1 MPGETLSSDINS
13 LSGITL
19 YVNAYNVYILK
30 YCYTLRL
37 SIDILVD
44 TSITTTP
51 FYQQIYINN
60 HPYPNHS
67 YPLRINFYSL
77 ALVWRAV
84 DTAAIPTC
92 FLDQNIRITQ
102 PRSELGTDAGSGLV
116 AELGTGTGTGS
127 GLGQQLNPGLGIAT
141 GGGDGQG
148 YYSSDDI
155 FNRRDMW

>member
-1 MPGETLSSDINS
+1 MYT
-13 LSGITL
+13 
-19 YVNAYNVYILK
+19 LK

-37 SIDILVD
+37 STVILVD
-44 TSITTTP
+44 TSITTTT
-51 FYQQIYINN
+51 FYQQIHIKN
-60 HPYPNHS
+60 HLYPNHS

-116 AELGTGTGTGS
+116 AELGPGTGTGT

-141 GGGDGQG
+141 GAGDGHG